1 MKRFMIW
8 IFAAMLLAGV
18 PVVALAD
25 DAGQD
30 TMTNVV
36 EVAVEGDDTID
47 ESSSEAAS
55 PSSESPSSESSAAS
69 SESASPVSESAPA
82 FSGSTSSSN
91 GMKSAPSSTSSTQKA
106 PSTGDRLMGF
116 VIPGIVAATAALAML
131 AVAFAKIRA
140 GRKE

>member
-55 PSSESPSSESSAAS
+55 PSSES
-69 SESASPVSESAPA
+69 APA

-91 GMKSAPSSTSSTQKA
+91 GMKSASSSTSSTQKA

>member
-47 ESSSEAAS
+47 EASSEA
-55 PSSESPSSESSAAS
+55 
-69 SESASPVSESAPA
+69 ASPVSESAPA

-91 GMKSAPSSTSSTQKA
+91 GMKSASSSTSSTQKA

>member
-55 PSSESPSSESSAAS
+55 IVPRIA
-69 SESASPVSESAPA
+69 SASPVSESAPA

-91 GMKSAPSSTSSTQKA
+91 GMKSASSSTSSTQKA

>member
-47 ESSSEAAS
+47 ESSSE
-55 PSSESPSSESSAAS
+55 
-69 SESASPVSESAPA
+69 SASPVSESAPA

-91 GMKSAPSSTSSTQKA
+91 GMKSASSSTSSTQKA